1 MQGESLR
8 YYCMQLIIRN
18 NPFKKLS
25 FLFYI
30 FLLIG
35 CEMNSAFLA
44 GVAEGI
50 HKQQQINDADRVVK
64 CKKYYSGDVVC
75 TEYKK

>member
-1 MQGESLR
+1 MF
-8 YYCMQLIIRN
+8 LI
-18 NPFKKLS
+18 S
-25 FLFYI
+25 
-30 FLLIG
+30 

-50 HKQQQINDADRVVK
+50 HKQQQIDSADRVVR

-75 TEYKK
+75 TEYNK